1 MNIEIKNFADS
12 RDLKSLKYIFVDSLD
27 VDPTFVRYEQ
37 EYNYCRSI
45 PGLLERHVELTPF
58 TQDQSK
64 WNESYWTSLKMD
76 LIKNFSDVRMTHMR
90 EVAKV
95 LLADKVQRILAER
108 NADAASVAKG
118 SVSDQTKKIL
128 VESKR
133 ISAETKS
140 IVDEDDRDVAKSGQL
155 DCVVIREPVQS
166 RKEEQDRMI
175 LEAKKKLEQENRVT
189 EQKRLADDR
198 RVEQQRQ
205 LYQNMN
211 QEDLRGDF
219 SKKAIGIA
227 IAAVAVIVIVL
238 ILLLK

>member
-1 MNIEIKNFADS
+1 
-12 RDLKSLKYIFVDSLD
+12 
-27 VDPTFVRYEQ
+27 
-37 EYNYCRSI
+37 
-45 PGLLERHVELTPF
+45 
-58 TQDQSK
+58 
-64 WNESYWTSLKMD
+64 MD

-118 SVSDQTKKIL
+118 SASDQTKKIP
-128 VESKR
+128 VEAKR
-133 ISAETKS
+133 ISVETKS
-140 IVDEDDRDVAKSGQL
+140 IVGEDDRDIAKSGQL
-155 DCVVIREPVQS
+155 DSVVIREPVQS

-175 LEAKKKLEQENRVT
+175 LEAKKKLEQENREM

-205 LYQNMN
+205 LYQN